1 MKKLSFL
8 IPVLALTLLLSSCN
22 DYGKKVKKEHIETYY
37 KGDITEAQAQK
48 AADVMFALD
57 ANNAKTQ
64 KSFQLV
70 KENGVVR
77 FRMVLSDPKADNSSM
92 DLNFLAISN
101 IISDSV
107 FNGAPVDMDLTDNK
121 FKTIRSLPYRKVTD
135 EDFIK
140 H

>member
-37 KGDITEAQAQK
+37 KDGITEAQAQK
-48 AADVMFALD
+48 AADLMYTLD

-70 KENGVVR
+70 KENNVIHFKMVVN
-77 FRMVLSDPKADNSSM
+77 DPKVDKSM
-92 DLNFLAISN
+92 DINFLAISN
-101 IISDSV
+101 IVSDSV
-107 FNGAPVDMDLTDNK
+107 FSGAPVDMDLTDNK
-121 FKTIRSLPYRKVTD
+121 FKLIRSLPYKKITD
-135 EDFIK
+135 EDFK
-140 H
+140 KTN

>member
-37 KGDITEAQAQK
+37 KDGITEAQAQK
-48 AADVMFALD
+48 AADMMFVLD

-70 KENGVVR
+70 KENGVIH
-77 FRMVLSDPKADNSSM
+77 FRMVLSDPKADNKSM

-121 FKTIRSLPYRKVTD
+121 FKTIRSLPYKKVTD
-135 EDFIK
+135 EDFK
-140 H
+140 KQ